1 MVAGTRSLGLAF
13 ALGGVIGLHGVN
25 HFTEGLKGGVQVV
38 VRGLDVAR
46 TTAAGRDCRRSVV
59 RGNGPER
66 QLQREGRGPKVAD
79 GAPAEVRG
87 TWEERKRTSSSSKK
101 EQQQLRTSRPRG
113 RRRPDDPQCPEQR
126 ARASIGRCFRLR
138 RLRFGPCCAVGS
150 PDALGHS
157 GWRASGFVRFV
168 FSHHAASFDEQKD
181 EPYDCPELSMSSRTH
196 AVH

>member
-1 MVAGTRSLGLAF
+1 MTR
-13 ALGGVIGLHGVN
+13 
-25 HFTEGLKGGVQVV
+25 KK
-38 VRGLDVAR
+38 RK
-46 TTAAGRDCRRSVV
+46 RRSRCPHRRSRPRLRRSP
-59 RGNGPER
+59 RGRWYALAWPCLFPWRRDRAGPPETFFAR
-66 QLQREGRGPKVAD
+66 LGSED

-157 GWRASGFVRFV
+157 GWRASGLCVLCFPITRSLSVDGARYPP
-168 FSHHAASFDEQKD
+168 ATT
-181 EPYDCPELSMSSRTH
+181 SMSVEVAERYHATNKRMSRMI
-196 AVH
+196 APSSR

>member
-1 MVAGTRSLGLAF
+1 MTGC
-13 ALGGVIGLHGVN
+13 
-25 HFTEGLKGGVQVV
+25 
-38 VRGLDVAR
+38 
-46 TTAAGRDCRRSVV
+46 AAGP
-59 RGNGPER
+59 GPENSFAR
-66 QLQREGRGPKVAD
+66 LGSED

-168 FSHHAASFDEQKD
+168 FSHHAVSFG
-181 EPYDCPELSMSSRTH
+181 
-196 AVH
+196 